1 MNTAEIVQIVADN
14 AITILTCLITII
26 AVLTKKQP
34 TDGQI
39 KEKKQIERVKKLKQM
54 KEEGANHVK
63 QAEEIAEKVKI
74 LEKEIEE
81 NA

>member
-1 MNTAEIVQIVADN
+1 MELTEAIKVITDN
-14 AITILTCLITII
+14 AITILTCIVTII
-26 AVLTKKQP
+26 AVVTKKQP
-34 TDGQI
+34 TEGQI

-54 KEEGANHVK
+54 KKEGEGHVK
-63 QAEEIAEKVKI
+63 KAEEIAEKVKI